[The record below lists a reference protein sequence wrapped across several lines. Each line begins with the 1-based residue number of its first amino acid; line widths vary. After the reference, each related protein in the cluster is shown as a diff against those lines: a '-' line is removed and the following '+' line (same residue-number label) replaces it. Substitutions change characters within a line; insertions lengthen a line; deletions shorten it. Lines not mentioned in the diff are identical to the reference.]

1 MPPRHEHLQAGPEA
15 SAAETAAPPAAAP
28 RQAVALDWMQ
38 DCLEWG
44 VKAPQEAH
52 GLTLGA
58 INIGIYGAI
67 PEEWDEMTRM
77 PRGAY
82 PVEGVPRLDNYSI
95 TKKVELWA
103 DQVPEL
109 YEEAV
114 QRRWIPATDIPWD
127 SITPLSEDVEL
138 AMGQFCTELCQ
149 HAVLEGEVIGNWLHR
164 MVYGYYEVKSFL
176 ATEAFDASRHYA
188 AFRQRALTH
197 GGVLGL
203 ESPGM
208 VHRRVL
214 EVRGGWTEAALFLY
228 IMRGTLTLL
237 LYRYGEAYA
246 HNAAEKRLFRLA
258 LQDKARHLAYGMA
271 HLKYA
276 IERKGRGYARSLQ
289 HLLVGAE
296 QDLAK
301 EMQDPVLWEALA
313 IIFGNGVEHIG
324 TGMTVVRRLQQDYL
338 TQYIQRLQWVG
349 VPQSTA
355 QLAAGLQGYVPAS

>member
-1 MPPRHEHLQAGPEA
+1 MPPRDEHLQAESEPA
-15 SAAETAAPPAAAP
+15 AAETAPAP
-28 RQAVALDWMQ
+28 RQAVALDWMN

-44 VKAPQEAH
+44 VKAAPQAH
-52 GLTLGA
+52 GLTLRD
-58 INIGIYGAI
+58 ITIGIYGDI
-67 PEEWDEMTRM
+67 PVEWDEMTRM

-103 DQVPEL
+103 DNVPEL

-114 QRRWIPATDIPWD
+114 QRRWIPSTDIPWD
-127 SITPLSEDVEL
+127 TLQPLPEDVEL
-138 AMGQFCTELCQ
+138 AMCQLCTELCQ
-149 HAVLEGEVIGNWLHR
+149 HALLEGEVIGNWLHR

-188 AFRQRALTH
+188 AFRQRALAN

-203 ESPGM
+203 ESPGI

-214 EVRGGWTEAALFLY
+214 EVRGGWTEASLFLY

-276 IERKGRGYARSLQ
+276 IDQKGQGYARSLH

-296 QDLAK
+296 QELAK

-313 IIFGNGVEHIG
+313 IIVGGGVAQMDA
-324 TGMTVVRRLQQDYL
+324 GMAVVQRLQQEYLAQYVRRLQW
-338 TQYIQRLQWVG
+338 IG
-349 VPQSTA
+349 VPKTPA
-355 QLAAGLQGYVPAS
+355 QLATGLQVYAPAS